1 MEDLR
6 NIRITAKA
14 DSIIEELQSRFL
26 FKTAQAAERFALVYA
41 LKNYRDKIDFES
53 LDATYKSDGTN
64 QNTATIDTS
73 NNLFQKLICIIYPK
87 CETPYRY
94 IRVAIIFGLY
104 KIDELMKESDFS
116 FESLFNS

>member
-14 DSIIEELQSRFL
+14 DSIIEELQSKFL
-26 FKTAQAAERFALVYA
+26 FKTAQAAERFALVFA
-41 LKNYRDKIDFES
+41 LKNYRDKIDFET

-64 QNTATIDTS
+64 QNTATIDTQ
-73 NNLFQKLICIIYPK
+73 NNLFQNLFRIIYPK

-104 KIDELMKESDFS
+104 KIDELMKEPDFS
-116 FESLFNS
+116 ISSLF